1 MANSILF
8 DGLVNTFDDV
18 KDLEEWAIEYGHSHE
33 LVVQERITFLRNQS
47 ISESMDVDIG
57 LNSDKPDE
65 VSTIYIYIYIYLYLR
80 LL

>member
-33 LVVQERITFLRNQS
+33 LVVRERITLRNQS
-47 ISESMDVDIG
+47 ISESMDISPHNNSNFQLKTGIIPGEDI
-57 LNSDKPDE
+57 
-65 VSTIYIYIYIYLYLR
+65 IIYLPV
-80 LL
+80 